1 MVITMF
7 LVSFDDV
14 VEYRASVKNTR
25 EKARFRFNLRT
36 FNNEY
41 DLLRLGS
48 SCLA

>member
-1 MVITMF
+1 MWLC
-7 LVSFDDV
+7 LVLFDDL
-14 VEYRASVKNTR
+14 EEFGASVKNTR